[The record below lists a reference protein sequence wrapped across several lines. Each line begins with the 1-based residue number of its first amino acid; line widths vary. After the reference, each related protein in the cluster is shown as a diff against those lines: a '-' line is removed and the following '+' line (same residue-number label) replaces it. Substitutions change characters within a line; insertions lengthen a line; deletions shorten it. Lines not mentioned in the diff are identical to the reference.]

1 MGPKSSLKLRRAAA
15 QVVWRIRSEARRR
28 QSTSVAVIGSTSGTK
43 LMGDTDDLAAVEN
56 VSLEEASSHQVVRPD
71 TAQPPP
77 ETRLTHVL
85 TNPAVLPPPVRAA
98 GKRSPLPVRAAG
110 KRSPLPV
117 RAAGKRSLLP
127 VRAAGKRSLATS
139 HPAKFSK
146 PILQLIESG
155 GARKSAFHPIIS

>member
-1 MGPKSSLKLRRAAA
+1 MGPKPSLKLRRAAA

-43 LMGDTDDLAAVEN
+43 LMGDTDDLAAVES
-56 VSLEEASSHQVVRPD
+56 VILEEASSHQVVRPD

-98 GKRSPLPVRAAG
+98 GKRS
-110 KRSPLPV
+110 
-117 RAAGKRSLLP
+117 
-127 VRAAGKRSLATS
+127 LATS

-146 PILQLIESG
+146 PILQLIESE

>member
-1 MGPKSSLKLRRAAA
+1 MGPKSSLKVRRAAA

-98 GKRSPLPVRAAG
+98 GKRS
-110 KRSPLPV
+110 
-117 RAAGKRSLLP
+117 LLP

-155 GARKSAFHPIIS
+155 GARKSAFHLIIS

>member
-28 QSTSVAVIGSTSGTK
+28 QSAPVAVIGSTSGTK
-43 LMGDTDDLAAVEN
+43 LMGDTDDLAAVES
-56 VSLEEASSHQVVRPD
+56 VILEEASSHQVVRPD

-77 ETRLTHVL
+77 ETRPTHVL
-85 TNPAVLPPPVRAA
+85 TNLAVLPPPVRAA
-98 GKRSPLPVRAAG
+98 GKRSPLPV
-110 KRSPLPV
+110 S
-117 RAAGKRSLLP
+117 
-127 VRAAGKRSLATS
+127 AAGKRSLATS

-146 PILQLIESG
+146 PILQLIESE